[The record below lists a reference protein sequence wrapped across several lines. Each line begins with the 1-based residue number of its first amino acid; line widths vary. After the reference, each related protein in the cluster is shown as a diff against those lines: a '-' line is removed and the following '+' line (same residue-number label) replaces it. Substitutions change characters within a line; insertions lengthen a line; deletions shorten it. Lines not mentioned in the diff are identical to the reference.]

1 MVYFLLIFGTFLKRL
16 QLFLRIFL
24 NHLYKGGNMRFTTDC
39 ILLTFAAF
47 IIFSLAASP
56 ALAVG
61 TPAGTSISNKATATY
76 TVGTVSGLTKDS
88 NTYTLNVDELIDVD
102 VTWEDASQ
110 VVVTPGATSRVLTF
124 LVTNT
129 GNGPEGFTFS
139 ALSTI
144 TGDDFDPTLVD
155 IYFDDNKNGIYDTG
169 ETQYQK
175 GVNDPSIAADANI
188 TVFVLNNI
196 PLDPNDGDTGDSRL
210 TATSKTGTVAGTII
224 EGGGQGGTDAVIGFS
239 GGTDNAT
246 GTYLVSSVILS
257 IVKSAQILDPFGT
270 DRSVPGATI
279 TYSIVVTVT
288 GSGTA
293 KNVIIEDPISTATG
307 YVTGTLELNSV
318 PLSDEKDEDAGDFGE
333 TKLNT
338 VTVTLGDLTSAS
350 ETKTISFD
358 VTIN

>member
-1 MVYFLLIFGTFLKRL
+1 
-16 QLFLRIFL
+16 
-24 NHLYKGGNMRFTTDC
+24 MRFTTCC
-39 ILLTFAAF
+39 ILLTCAAF
-47 IIFSLAASP
+47 ILLSSAAPP

-61 TPAGTSISNKATATY
+61 TPAGTFISNKATATY

-88 NTYTLNVDELIDVD
+88 NTYTITVDELIDAD

-110 VVVTPGATSRVLTF
+110 VVVTPGAASQVLTF

-129 GNGPEGFTFS
+129 GNGPEAFTLS
-139 ALSTI
+139 AHSTI

-155 IYFDDNKNGIYDTG
+155 IFFDDNKNGVYDSG
-169 ETQYQK
+169 ETQYEV
-175 GVNDPSIAADANI
+175 GENDPFIAADANV

-210 TATSKTGTVAGTII
+210 TITSKTGTGAGTII
-224 EGGGQGGTDAVIGFS
+224 VGGGQGGTDAVIGFS

-246 GTYLVSSVILS
+246 GTYLVSSIVLS

-270 DRSVPGATI
+270 DRPVPGATI

-293 KNVIIEDPISTATG
+293 KNVIIEDPIPTATG
-307 YVTGTLELNSV
+307 YVSGTLKLNTA
-318 PLSDEKDEDAGDFGE
+318 PLSDDEDEDAGDVGV
-333 TKLNT
+333 TKPNT
-338 VTVTLGDLTSAS
+338 VTVALGDLTSAS
-350 ETKTISFD
+350 ATQTISFK
-358 VTIN
+358 VTID